1 MAYWFKQETKKMTD
15 QLTNARNAIMNV
27 SKYGHGGKAKAKVKL
42 GCFHFQPLVSMYIVV
57 NVLLW
62 VGAIRF

>member
-1 MAYWFKQETKKMTD
+1 MTD

-57 NVLLW
+57 NVLL
-62 VGAIRF
+62 